1 MKNLIF
7 LCLILLSGCTGHA
20 QNAPTTPAANTGKNS
35 GDATEFVYS
44 MPTGKKA
51 VLKLPFARTI
61 KVTTWDKAE
70 LKLVTI
76 LKTSNEELKKI
87 HTMEA
92 VDGQEEL
99 NIKTDFQKD
108 FMRKERDN
116 GFFWCRECDSLLNAG
131 IRNSACY
138 CLRLDYEIVLPV
150 GTALELESISGDI
163 EVRGHNGP
171 IRAKTISGFV
181 DIDRT
186 ANTAANLEFKSVT
199 GEIFTDFGIKL
210 NENST
215 AYSKKVFTSLNGGG
229 SSVRAESV
237 SGDIYFRKR
246 NGK

>member
-20 QNAPTTPAANTGKNS
+20 QNAPTTPPTTTGKSN
-35 GDATEFVYS
+35 GDATEFVYA
-44 MPTGKKA
+44 MPAGKKA
-51 VLKLPFARTI
+51 VLNLRFGRTI

-70 LKLVTI
+70 LKLITT
-76 LKTSNEELKKI
+76 LKTSNEEFKKI
-87 HTMEA
+87 HTMTV

-99 NIKTDFQKD
+99 NIKTDFDKN
-108 FMRKERDN
+108 FMRKERES
-116 GFFWCRECDSLLNAG
+116 GWFWCNECDSLLNAG
-131 IRNSACY
+131 VRNSACY
-138 CLRLDYEIVLPV
+138 CMRLEYEIVLPA
-150 GTALELESISGDI
+150 GTALELETISGDI

-215 AYSKKVFTSLNGGG
+215 AYSKKVVTSINGGG
-229 SSVRAESV
+229 NSVRAESV

-246 NGK
+246 GSR

>member
-20 QNAPTTPAANTGKNS
+20 QNAPNTPPVPAGKSS
-35 GDATEFVYS
+35 GDATEFIYA
-44 MPTGKKA
+44 MPAGKKA

-61 KVTTWDKAE
+61 KVSTWDKAE
-70 LKLVTI
+70 LKLTTI
-76 LKTSNEELKKI
+76 LKTSNEEFKKI

-92 VDGQEEL
+92 VDGSEAL
-99 NIKTDFQKD
+99 NIKTDFDKE
-108 FMRKERDN
+108 FMRKERN
-116 GFFWCRECDSLLNAG
+116 ESWFWCKDCDSLLNAG

-138 CLRLDYEIVLPV
+138 CMRLEYEIVLPV
-150 GTALELESISGDI
+150 GTALELETISGDI

-199 GEIFTDFGIKL
+199 GEIFTDFSIDL

-215 AYSKKVFTSLNGGG
+215 AYSKKVVTSINGGG

-237 SGDIYFRKR
+237 SGHIYFRKR
-246 NGK
+246 GSR